1 MLHKIPLFFLFF
13 FLFSSSLLAQ
23 DNEKFANMACRFIG
37 CNRSVLHCEL
47 QQKQIL
53 VIRTSD
59 GKELKL
65 LCVWF
70 PQTRGDAYE
79 LDEVTASLREKADNV
94 LIGYGQAPGN
104 PMFCYCLQAKKISKK
119 IKKGEWEKYKIPLS
133 LCDYRFGY
141 TALSFKRKKID
152 KMPLPDSF

>member
-141 TALSFKRKKID
+141 TALSFKRKKNR
-152 KMPLPDSF
+152 

>member
-79 LDEVTASLREKADNV
+79 LD
-94 LIGYGQAPGN
+94 
-104 PMFCYCLQAKKISKK
+104 
-119 IKKGEWEKYKIPLS
+119 
-133 LCDYRFGY
+133 YRFGY

-152 KMPLPDSF
+152 KLPLPDSF